1 VIVGM
6 ILKKKIMLQR
16 VQSLYMFLMFLLNI
30 IIVISLD
37 SDPTAS
43 LPDSYFGYF
52 RPYVENYFF
61 AEISAMIILINIF
74 LFKKPSYQI
83 NILRFLSLT
92 LVFGLINLFDE
103 RSLKISIIDPGLIY
117 FLISFFLIFMSIS
130 SIKKDQAIISSSNR
144 LR

>member
-1 VIVGM
+1 
-6 ILKKKIMLQR
+6 MLQR

-117 FLISFFLIFMSIS
+117 LLISFFLIFMSIS

>member
-1 VIVGM
+1 
-6 ILKKKIMLQR
+6 MLQR
-16 VQSLYMFLMFLLNI
+16 VQSLYMFLMFLLNV

>member
-1 VIVGM
+1 
-6 ILKKKIMLQR
+6 
-16 VQSLYMFLMFLLNI
+16 
-30 IIVISLD
+30 
-37 SDPTAS
+37 
-43 LPDSYFGYF
+43 
-52 RPYVENYFF
+52 
-61 AEISAMIILINIF
+61 MIILINIF

>member
-1 VIVGM
+1 M
-6 ILKKKIMLQR
+6 FLKKKIMLQR

-117 FLISFFLIFMSIS
+117 FLISFFLIFISIS

>member
-1 VIVGM
+1 M
-6 ILKKKIMLQR
+6 FLKKEIMLQR

-130 SIKKDQAIISSSNR
+130 SIKKDQAIISSSTR

>member
-1 VIVGM
+1 M
-6 ILKKKIMLQR
+6 FLKKKIMLQR

-37 SDPTAS
+37 SDPTVS

>member
-1 VIVGM
+1 
-6 ILKKKIMLQR
+6 MLQR
-16 VQSLYMFLMFLLNI
+16 VQSLYMFLMLLLNI

>member
-1 VIVGM
+1 
-6 ILKKKIMLQR
+6 MLQR

-103 RSLKISIIDPGLIY
+103 RSLKISITDPGLIY

>member
-1 VIVGM
+1 M
-6 ILKKKIMLQR
+6 FLKKESMLQR
-16 VQSLYMFLMFLLNI
+16 VQSLHMFLMILLNI

-83 NILRFLSLT
+83 NILRFLSLA

>member
-1 VIVGM
+1 M
-6 ILKKKIMLQR
+6 FLKKEIMLQR

-103 RSLKISIIDPGLIY
+103 RSLKISITDPGLIY

>member
-1 VIVGM
+1 
-6 ILKKKIMLQR
+6 MLQR

-92 LVFGLINLFDE
+92 LLFGLINLFDE

>member
-1 VIVGM
+1 M
-6 ILKKKIMLQR
+6 FLKKEIMLQR
-16 VQSLYMFLMFLLNI
+16 VQSLHMFLMFLLNI

>member
-1 VIVGM
+1 MV
-6 ILKKKIMLQR
+6 QR

-30 IIVISLD
+30 IVVISLD
-37 SDPTAS
+37 SDPTSS
-43 LPDSYFGYF
+43 LADSYFGYF
-52 RPYVENYFF
+52 RPYLTDHFF
-61 AEISAMIILINIF
+61 AEILAMIISINIF

>member
-1 VIVGM
+1 M
-6 ILKKKIMLQR
+6 FLKKEIMLQR

-117 FLISFFLIFMSIS
+117 FLISFFLIIISIS

>member
-1 VIVGM
+1 M
-6 ILKKKIMLQR
+6 FLKKKIMLQR

-117 FLISFFLIFMSIS
+117 FLISFFLIFMSIR

>member
-1 VIVGM
+1 M
-6 ILKKKIMLQR
+6 FLKKEMGGGR

>member
-1 VIVGM
+1 M
-6 ILKKKIMLQR
+6 FLKKEIMLQR

-92 LVFGLINLFDE
+92 LVFGLINLFNE

>member
-1 VIVGM
+1 M
-6 ILKKKIMLQR
+6 FLKKKIMLQR

-117 FLISFFLIFMSIS
+117 FLISFFLIIMSIS
-130 SIKKDQAIISSSNR
+130 SIKKRSSYN
-144 LR
+144 

>member
-1 VIVGM
+1 M
-6 ILKKKIMLQR
+6 FLKKEIMLQR

-130 SIKKDQAIISSSNR
+130 SIKKDQDIISSSNR

>member
-1 VIVGM
+1 M
-6 ILKKKIMLQR
+6 FLKKKIMLQR

-74 LFKKPSYQI
+74 LFKKPSYQT

>member
-1 VIVGM
+1 M
-6 ILKKKIMLQR
+6 FLKKKIMLQR

-130 SIKKDQAIISSSNR
+130 HLSISLIQVK
-144 LR
+144 

>member
-1 VIVGM
+1 M
-6 ILKKKIMLQR
+6 FLKKEIMLQR

-83 NILRFLSLT
+83 NILMFLSLT

>member
-1 VIVGM
+1 M
-6 ILKKKIMLQR
+6 FLKKEIMLQR

-74 LFKKPSYQI
+74 LFKKPYFQI
-83 NILRFLSLT
+83 NILGCLSLT
-92 LVFGLINLFDE
+92 LIFGLINLFDE
-103 RSLKISIIDPGLIY
+103 RSLEISIRDPGLIY

>member
-1 VIVGM
+1 M
-6 ILKKKIMLQR
+6 FLKKEIMLQR